1 MVSRLSS
8 FISKIYTSVL
18 YMRYTN
24 QVSENARLQF
34 HPAVFSEKK
43 TKAAWR
49 GLICSRPGPYYTS
62 VWEFTGALSG
72 TIVGVLAWDSQ
83 QWKTVLVGHVIRLDF
98 GRIRN
103 WPNSN
108 GARRR
113 NPRKE
118 AYGWLGSSRGRFGP
132 SSHLWIFNPQRLEL
146 SFGWHGVAGV
156 PMICWP
162 ILAHLLYVVGIAA
175 LSTRHRKRHICSN
188 TVIFLPTREH
198 DQNGAITC

>member
-1 MVSRLSS
+1 MEKPVTSIPGFENVFRRTDLPGICRVETVDEYTLQFLIGETSSMSIRASAFVINTCNEIEAPMVSRLSS

-43 TKAAWR
+43 TKAAGR
-49 GLICSRPGPYYTS
+49 GLICSRLGPYYTS

-83 QWKTVLVGHVIRLDF
+83 QWKTVLVGHMIRLDF

-118 AYGWLGSSRGRFGP
+118 AY
-132 SSHLWIFNPQRLEL
+132 
-146 SFGWHGVAGV
+146 
-156 PMICWP
+156 
-162 ILAHLLYVVGIAA
+162 
-175 LSTRHRKRHICSN
+175 
-188 TVIFLPTREH
+188 
-198 DQNGAITC
+198 D